1 MNIVHKKIHK
11 SQRKTKKGLESLKL
25 FENEVLLLHRCFLA
39 GDIQAILCLSF
50 RRIRDNF
57 PVAIKKIAKAKIA
70 SLYHGVPLEVLLL
83 QKVTKYPVPAYR
95 VPCISTPVP
104 RSVPQQVLLL

>member
-1 MNIVHKKIHK
+1 MY
-11 SQRKTKKGLESLKL
+11 
-25 FENEVLLLHRCFLA
+25 
-39 GDIQAILCLSF
+39 

-83 QKVTKYPVPAYR
+83 QKVT
-95 VPCISTPVP
+95 VP
-104 RSVPQQVLLL
+104 RARTLLKETISQGFWATVFFSFSYSIDP

>member
-1 MNIVHKKIHK
+1 MY
-11 SQRKTKKGLESLKL
+11 
-25 FENEVLLLHRCFLA
+25 
-39 GDIQAILCLSF
+39 

-95 VPCISTPVP
+95 VPCTLYPCTTFGTSTGSASIVSNSSTTIPPKNLV
-104 RSVPQQVLLL
+104 

>member
-1 MNIVHKKIHK
+1 M
-11 SQRKTKKGLESLKL
+11 
-25 FENEVLLLHRCFLA
+25 
-39 GDIQAILCLSF
+39 F

-83 QKVTKYPVPAYR
+83 QKVTKYHVPAYR
-95 VPCISTPVP
+95 APCTLYP
-104 RSVPQQVLLL
+104 